1 MRKGLRG
8 IGLKIGTLRDRATSR
23 CTLLHKEEEPNPSK
37 PTGLGVNQGPP
48 RVPHGRGK
56 VLLKD
61 RATKMEEARDRG
73 KRRAAAAVSWRER
86 KGRAGGEEM
95 GKRNNC
101 GGLIYRSKKK
111 ALPVLPAS
119 GAGTTGGPETCER
132 NSAGFWPT
140 GATGLWPVPP
150 AGAGTTGAR
159 RRYHRPGR
167 KNSA

>member
-1 MRKGLRG
+1 
-8 IGLKIGTLRDRATSR
+8 
-23 CTLLHKEEEPNPSK
+23 LLHKEEEPNPSK

-61 RATKMEEARDRG
+61 RAKKTEEPRDRG
-73 KRRAAAAVSWRER
+73 KRRAAAAVRRRER

-111 ALPVLPAS
+111 HCQYHRRARDLREEFCGILAYRCYRAL
-119 GAGTTGGPETCER
+119 AGTTGW
-132 NSAGFWPT
+132 S
-140 GATGLWPVPP
+140 
-150 AGAGTTGAR
+150 
-159 RRYHRPGR
+159 RYHQC
-167 KNSA
+167 

>member
-1 MRKGLRG
+1 VRG
-8 IGLKIGTLRDRATSR
+8 IGLKIGTLGDRAIPR
-23 CTLLHKEEEPNPSK
+23 CTLRHEEKGPNPSK

-61 RATKMEEARDRG
+61 RAKKTEEPRDRG
-73 KRRAAAAVSWRER
+73 KRRAAAAVRRRER

-132 NSAGFWPT
+132 NSVGFWHT

-150 AGAGTTGAR
+150 AGAGTISAR
-159 RRYHRPGR
+159 RRYHR
-167 KNSA
+167 

>member
-1 MRKGLRG
+1 VRG
-8 IGLKIGTLRDRATSR
+8 IGLKIGTLGDRAIPR
-23 CTLLHKEEEPNPSK
+23 CTLRHEEKGPNPSK

-61 RATKMEEARDRG
+61 RAKKTEEPRDRG
-73 KRRAAAAVSWRER
+73 KRRAAAAVRRRER

-111 ALPVLPAS
+111 HCRYYRLQ
-119 GAGTTGGPETCER
+119 G
-132 NSAGFWPT
+132 
-140 GATGLWPVPP
+140 PVPP
-150 AGAGTTGAR
+150 AGQRPAR
-159 RRYHRPGR
+159 GILRDFGIPVLPGFGRYHRQGR